1 MIRTFR
7 ALKIYT
13 NSGKRDKRLTARLK
27 KRTALFT
34 LRMAFGNWFG
44 QFAAIDK
51 KRMLKY
57 QSDNLK
63 KMLYTRKFLAI
74 WRKAF
79 DRI

>member
-13 NSGKRDKRLTARLK
+13 NSRKRDQRLSKSLK

-34 LRMAFGNWFG
+34 LRMTFGNWFS
-44 QFAAIDK
+44 QFAALDK

-57 QSDNLK
+57 
-63 KMLYTRKFLAI
+63 
-74 WRKAF
+74 
-79 DRI
+79 